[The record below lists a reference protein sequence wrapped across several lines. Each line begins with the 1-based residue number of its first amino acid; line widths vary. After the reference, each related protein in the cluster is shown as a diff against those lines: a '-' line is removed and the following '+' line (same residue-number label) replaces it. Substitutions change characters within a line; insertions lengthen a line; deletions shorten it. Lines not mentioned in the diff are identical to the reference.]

1 LDRGD
6 SEAERSHADHGKV
19 DTLGGTPRSGV
30 RMVSEPPMSLDFDER
45 LLNEAELRAHLQ
57 EIQAV
62 GADFLVTLKRS
73 PRAKARECTLED
85 VVLPLVSHEV
95 FGAQV
100 EFSGGGHRWLDTLIS
115 TRSGVRL
122 VRLQLTA

>member
-1 LDRGD
+1 MGD
-6 SEAERSHADHGKV
+6 SEADRGQAEHRKV

-30 RMVSEPPMSLDFDER
+30 RMVSEPPVSLDFEEK
-45 LLNEAELRAHLQ
+45 LLSDQDLRAHLQ
-57 EIQAV
+57 EIQTV
-62 GADFLVTLKRS
+62 GADLQVTLKRN
-73 PRAKARECTLED
+73 PRAKASRSTLED
-85 VVLPLVSHEV
+85 LISPLVNNEV

-100 EFSGGGHRWLDTLIS
+100 EFSRGGHRWLDTLIS